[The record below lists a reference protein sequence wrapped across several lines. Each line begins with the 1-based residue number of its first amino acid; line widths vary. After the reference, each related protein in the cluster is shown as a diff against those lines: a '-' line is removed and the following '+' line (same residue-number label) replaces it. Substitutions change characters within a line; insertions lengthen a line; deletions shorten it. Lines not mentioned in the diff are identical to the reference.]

1 MTRIGLLKDVGS
13 QRRDLGLKSTKPQAS
28 FLDTTS
34 MACIHH
40 RKMAQAP
47 ALELCHAHHW
57 ERKPHCT
64 TSSAPRST
72 SARMCACGLNT
83 SMVPE
88 DGAYASTTVA
98 LRTVH
103 SAGAYA
109 HPPAAGG
116 QPLPLLA
123 QHQAFFATLQPA
135 IQLANPASQ
144 SYGSEDVTHPPP

>member
-1 MTRIGLLKDVGS
+1 
-13 QRRDLGLKSTKPQAS
+13 
-28 FLDTTS
+28 

-40 RKMAQAP
+40 RKMAHAP
-47 ALELCHAHHW
+47 ALELCHAHHR
-57 ERKPHCT
+57 EGPLHNLHQPPGP
-64 TSSAPRST
+64 PRHES
-72 SARMCACGLNT
+72 ACGLDM

-88 DGAYASTTVA
+88 DGAYASTTVV
-98 LRTVH
+98 LRTIH
-103 SAGAYA
+103 QACAYA

>member
-1 MTRIGLLKDVGS
+1 MLTTGRGS
-13 QRRDLGLKSTKPQAS
+13 HT
-28 FLDTTS
+28 
-34 MACIHH
+34 
-40 RKMAQAP
+40 AQ
-47 ALELCHAHHW
+47 L
-57 ERKPHCT
+57 
-64 TSSAPRST
+64 SSASRST
-72 SARMCACGLNT
+72 SARVCACGLNT
-83 SMVPE
+83 FWCRKMAHTPAPLS
-88 DGAYASTTVA
+88 
-98 LRTVH
+98 RTIH

>member
-34 MACIHH
+34 IACIHH

-47 ALELCHAHHW
+47 ALELCHAHHR
-57 ERKPHCT
+57 ERKPHWT
-64 TSSAPRST
+64 TFISPPRHERALMGST
-72 SARMCACGLNT
+72 RRWC
-83 SMVPE
+83 
-88 DGAYASTTVA
+88 AYASTTVA
-98 LRTVH
+98 LRTIH

-135 IQLANPASQ
+135 IQLANP
-144 SYGSEDVTHPPP
+144 

>member
-1 MTRIGLLKDVGS
+1 MHPPPEDGTSASTGAMPCPPPGEGATRQL
-13 QRRDLGLKSTKPQAS
+13 
-28 FLDTTS
+28 
-34 MACIHH
+34 
-40 RKMAQAP
+40 
-47 ALELCHAHHW
+47 
-57 ERKPHCT
+57 
-64 TSSAPRST
+64 SSASRST
-72 SARMCACGLNT
+72 SARTCACGLNT

-98 LRTVH
+98 LRTIH

-135 IQLANPASQ
+135 IQLAPC
-144 SYGSEDVTHPPP
+144 

>member
-1 MTRIGLLKDVGS
+1 MHPPPEDGASASTGAMPCPPPGRGS
-13 QRRDLGLKSTKPQAS
+13 HT
-28 FLDTTS
+28 
-34 MACIHH
+34 
-40 RKMAQAP
+40 AQ
-47 ALELCHAHHW
+47 L
-57 ERKPHCT
+57 
-64 TSSAPRST
+64 SSASRST
-72 SARMCACGLNT
+72 SARVSTCGLNT

-98 LRTVH
+98 LRTIH